1 MASEGKPSAGATVG
15 EGEVV
20 GEEEGEGD
28 GLIVGV
34 GVGVGVGAGVGVVWG
49 VGVAVGVDVGAG
61 VGEGVGVGAAL
72 TLNVPLIPFLSP
84 PVVEIVAPV
93 PAVPTTTEPVQTPA
107 VKAVV
112 LVGLI
117 VPKEYV
123 RVFVPV

>member
-1 MASEGKPSAGATVG
+1 MAVG
-15 EGEVV
+15 EGDGV

-34 GVGVGVGAGVGVVWG
+34 GVGVGVEVGVGVG
-49 VGVAVGVDVGAG
+49 VGAAVGAG

-72 TLNVPLIPFLSP
+72 TLNVPLIPFLPP

-93 PAVPTTTEPVQTPA
+93 PAVPTTMEPVQTPA

-112 LVGLI
+112 PVGLI
-117 VPKEYV
+117 VPKEHV